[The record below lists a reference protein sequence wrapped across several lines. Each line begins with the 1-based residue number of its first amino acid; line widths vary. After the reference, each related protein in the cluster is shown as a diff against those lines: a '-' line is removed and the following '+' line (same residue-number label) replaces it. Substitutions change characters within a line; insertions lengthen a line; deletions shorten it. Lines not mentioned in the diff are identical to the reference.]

1 MPTFLLKESQI
12 MTTKKQP
19 NRQDQTVSYST

>member
-19 NRQDQTVSYST
+19 NRQDQTVFHPT